1 MARRRIRSLATRFP
15 RRLDVPLLLGAS
27 LVLLLSGLSM
37 PLLETRTLL
46 FWRDEHSI
54 IANIVD
60 MHKEEKLVAA
70 VILASGCVGYPL
82 LKIGALFFLWI
93 VPFPARWRSRC
104 VGLLRLL
111 GRWSMVDVVAVAAIV
126 LASRAIGPMDAR
138 PLPGLYLYAAAI
150 LVLSVATVLM
160 DRLARR
166 RRR

>member
-1 MARRRIRSLATRFP
+1 MARRRIRSLAARFP

-27 LVLLLSGLSM
+27 LILLLSALCT

-54 IANIVD
+54 IAN
-60 MHKEEKLVAA
+60 VADLHNDRKIA
-70 VILASGCVGYPL
+70 AALILASCSVGYPL
-82 LKIGALFFLWI
+82 LKIGALWFLWI
-93 VPFPARWRSRC
+93 VPFSAVWRSRF

-126 LASRAIGPMDAR
+126 LGSQAIGPMDAR
-138 PLPGLYLYAAAI
+138 PLPGLYLFAAAI
-150 LVLSVATVLM
+150 LVLSVVTMLM

-166 RRR
+166 RR